1 MRLRKIN
8 NNYLGDLYIEKL
20 DCREEEDRI
29 KIYDSNFD
37 YLDYLSLEFYE
48 EVEQTEQEQY
58 DCYIE
63 MLEQF
68 ESVEALM
75 DWLVCKCEF
84 IGSKDEMIRYLH
96 EELNWDLPSDD
107 YNPLDNEYVNQ
118 IGNVYVL
125 ISEY

>member
-1 MRLRKIN
+1 MRKIN
-8 NNYLGDLYIEKL
+8 NKNLGDLYIEEL
-20 DCREEEDRI
+20 NSREEQDRV
-29 KIYDSNFD
+29 KIYDSD
-37 YLDYLSLEFYE
+37 LKYLDYLSLEYYE
-48 EVEQTEQEQY
+48 EVQQTEQEQY

-75 DWLVCKCEF
+75 DWLVCECEF

-96 EELNWDLPSDD
+96 EELNWDLPRDD
-107 YNPLDNEYVNQ
+107 YDPLANEYVNRV
-118 IGNVYVL
+118 GDVYVL